1 MRRYILFYKMAHKL
15 SKYMDTIGPAMDG
28 DLDLRKEQ
36 KVYKKICKYYK
47 DLGANFSGDSEED
60 YNLVLDCLYEDLY

>member
-1 MRRYILFYKMAHKL
+1 MTHKL
-15 SKYMDTIGPAMDG
+15 SKYMDTIRPAMDG
-28 DLDLRKEQ
+28 NLDLRKEQ

-47 DLGANFSGDSEED
+47 DLGAHFSGDSEED